1 MEKSTVQRDRKTG
14 SKLLQRRIL
23 DFSVYRMTP
32 VITLVIRSGYRFSI
46 LNVFKQNRKE
56 KTMSRGRL
64 GQPQISVSAND
75 STTLVSS
82 RGFGPPSP
90 DIFKIK
96 IKSVSSSSFVRFDSK
111 EESWYHS
118 IRLGVDQRATLFDL
132 MLKQSVYKFLDILCV
147 NVLLR
152 YTNVYTEGCY

>member
-1 MEKSTVQRDRKTG
+1 
-14 SKLLQRRIL
+14 
-23 DFSVYRMTP
+23 
-32 VITLVIRSGYRFSI
+32 
-46 LNVFKQNRKE
+46 
-56 KTMSRGRL
+56 MSRGRL

-82 RGFGPPSP
+82 HGFGPPSP

-118 IRLGVDQRATLFDL
+118 IRLGVDQKATLFDL